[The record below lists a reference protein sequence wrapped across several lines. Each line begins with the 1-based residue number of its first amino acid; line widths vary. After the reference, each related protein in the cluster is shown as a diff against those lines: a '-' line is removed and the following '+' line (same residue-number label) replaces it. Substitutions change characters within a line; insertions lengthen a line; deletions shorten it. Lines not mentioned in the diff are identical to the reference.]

1 MTFRKS
7 ILLLIS
13 LGMIAALVA
22 CSSSSSHP
30 TVITV
35 TLSTAPTS
43 LFVNDTLSIT
53 ATTNDTAGVTWSCAP
68 VGTCGTFSAAT
79 TLTGVATIYTA
90 PAAVPTS
97 TVVIT
102 ATSVTNAAIS
112 ASTPAI
118 TINPASGITVS
129 LSTPPPASM
138 PANTTATIAAT
149 TSDTAGVNW
158 SCTPV
163 GACGSFSPTTTLST
177 ITTTYTAPSAASSV
191 VVTATSVTDNAQFAS
206 APVAITSA
214 AATLADG
221 SYVFSLSGVDSLD
234 FSLYSVSGVFTIA
247 GGAITGGEQDYVDFD
262 NYGTDDLINPTGSSM
277 TATAD
282 GNLQITLVTCLAS
295 DCTQSDTVVGIAGVE
310 TLNASVYPLN
320 AAKAA
325 IIEFDTAA
333 TASGE
338 LDLQDSTA
346 IAATPGPAG
355 YAFGLSGFDPNENIL
370 SIGGVI
376 NVDDLGGTV
385 GTISGAGS
393 IFDANDNSSGTTFQ
407 AETFAASTVS
417 APDAFGR
424 VTFTLNP
431 TDSVNFPQIVLVGYI
446 VNANKIFLVETTDL
460 YFGTTGGTAFSQGA
474 NTGTFTA
481 TTVSG
486 LTYVAGLNG
495 FDGFG
500 AANAAGLFTLNADTT
515 ISGFINYN
523 DLSGTGVQAPS
534 PLTGGNWAEDVGTG
548 RVSLI
553 GVTDGIAT
561 FNAEIYLDGNGKL
574 LTITLDTTD
583 NLAGRGFQQSGVGAF
598 TAGSFSGAYSMGATG
613 WNIGENTEF
622 DAVGTVTADGVGT
635 FAGVTDLNPFFTPIS
650 DVAVSG
656 TFTSA
661 SSGVFTGTIT
671 GLDVTTVTNSDAFSY
686 YLVDPTGDNI
696 MIETDPSQITLG
708 YFIQQ

>member
-30 TVITV
+30 ITV
-35 TLSTAPTS
+35 TLSAVSSPLT
-43 LFVNDTLSIT
+43 VNSQTPVT
-53 ATTNDTAGVTWSCAP
+53 ATVANDSANGGVTWSCSGATP
-68 VGTCGTFSAAT
+68 CGTFSAT
-79 TLTGVATIYTA
+79 TSASGTPVNYIA
-90 PAAVPTS
+90 PAFPESGVI
-97 TVVIT
+97 IT
-102 ATSVTNAAIS
+102 ATSVTNTAIK

-118 TINPASGITVS
+118 TIG
-129 LSTPPPASM
+129 
-138 PANTTATIAAT
+138 
-149 TSDTAGVNW
+149 
-158 SCTPV
+158 
-163 GACGSFSPTTTLST
+163 
-177 ITTTYTAPSAASSV
+177 
-191 VVTATSVTDNAQFAS
+191 
-206 APVAITSA
+206 

-221 SYVFSLSGVDSLD
+221 NYTFSVNGLDNAD
-234 FSLYSVSGVFTIA
+234 FSLYNVSGVFTVS
-247 GGAITGGEQDYVDFD
+247 GGVITAGEQDFGDYDFVLND
-262 NYGTDDLINPTGSSM
+262 QINPTGSTITS
-277 TATAD
+277 TAD
-282 GNLQITLVTCLAS
+282 GGLQIVLTTCTGTCPSAPDPDLG
-295 DCTQSDTVVGIAGVE
+295 VAGVE

-325 IIEFDTAA
+325 ITEFDTAA

-346 IAATPGPAG
+346 ITATPGPAG
-355 YAFGLSGFDPNENIL
+355 YAFGLSGFDTNELIL

-431 TDSVNFPQIVLVGYI
+431 TDSVNFPQIILVGYI
-446 VNANKIFLVETTDL
+446 VNANKIFLVETSDS

-481 TTVSG
+481 TSVSG

-495 FDGFG
+495 FDGAG
-500 AANAAGLFTLNADTT
+500 AANAAGMFTLNADTT

-598 TAGSFSGAYSMGATG
+598 TAASFSGPYSMGATG
-613 WNIGENTEF
+613 WDIGENTEF
-622 DAVGTVTADGVGT
+622 DAVGTVTADGVGAI
-635 FAGVTDLNPFFTPIS
+635 AGVTDLNAFFTPTS
-650 DVAVSG
+650 DVAVLG

-671 GLDVTTVTNSDAFSY
+671 GLDVTTPANSDAFSY

-696 MIETDPSQITLG
+696 AIETDPNQVTLG
-708 YFIQQ
+708 YFVQQ